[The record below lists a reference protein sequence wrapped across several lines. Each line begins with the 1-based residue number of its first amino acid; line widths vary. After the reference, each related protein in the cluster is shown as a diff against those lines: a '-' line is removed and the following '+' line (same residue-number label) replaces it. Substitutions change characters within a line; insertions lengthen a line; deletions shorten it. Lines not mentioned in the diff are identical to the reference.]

1 MKIKFNWGTGIVVAM
16 VAFMIFI
23 LSFVYKT
30 IAIDKYEHQLVSED
44 YYKDELHYQQ
54 EIDKLNNAAKL
65 TRNIE
70 LSNTGNGVKIL
81 FPEDMD
87 FTKISG
93 TILFQRLSN
102 DKLDFSQGIQLTN
115 NSQVIT
121 EEKLVE
127 GKWVVRIEWN
137 YNNQEYLFKESWFYQ

>member
-30 IAIDKYEHQLVSED
+30 IAVDKYQHQLVSED

-54 EIDKLNNAAKL
+54 EIDKLNSAAKL
-65 TRNIE
+65 TQNIV
-70 LSNTGNGVKIL
+70 LNNSSDGVTIN
-81 FPEDMD
+81 FPQDLD
-87 FTKISG
+87 YTKISG
-93 TILFQRLSN
+93 EILFQRLSN
-102 DKLDFSQGIQLTN
+102 EKLDFNEKIKLEG
-115 NSQVIT
+115 NSQLISND
-121 EEKLVE
+121 KLVA

-137 YNNQEYLFKESWFYQ
+137 YNDEEYLYKESWFYQ